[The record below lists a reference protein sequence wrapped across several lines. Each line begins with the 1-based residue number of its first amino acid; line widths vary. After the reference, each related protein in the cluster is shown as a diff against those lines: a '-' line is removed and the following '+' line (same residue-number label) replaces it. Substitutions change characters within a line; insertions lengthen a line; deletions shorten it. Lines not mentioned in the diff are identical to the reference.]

1 MKKNQNYLQNKINNE
16 DFQINQKTKK
26 NSSMRHSLNSIG
38 SNNSSNISSKFF
50 SKKNSSI
57 IKNLTNLS
65 RTKIKSSKINKK
77 EICPKVPLYPDP
89 ILNLNYII
97 GYTSKNCP
105 NLVYNSFGDYEKT
118 SDIDKESKINK
129 SKKYFYFCSGSNIIK
144 YDPNTKSQKIFSG
157 HSKSITKFILA
168 CKGELIFSAE
178 EGPNSIIKIWSV
190 ENNSCIKMFTTPLDK
205 LKSLSESV
213 RSKFL
218 CVQGKEQNKELI
230 IIFQIEN
237 LNNIITYSTKK
248 VNYGINCI
256 KYVPYSDDII
266 ISCGYENIKFYRMK
280 NSTLF
285 EKTIVLEKFAKNNN
299 FLCID
304 FNKSIFGDNYND
316 KGLAFI
322 GSNLGQVIQISCQ
335 SQELEY
341 IYLVDNSPILSICAN
356 EAFVVTGAE
365 NGNCR
370 VWQTDFKQFIMEAKH
385 DGGICAVDISYDSVE
400 VLIGAL
406 NGSIGTLNVKNKNYS
421 TLIRSPNGDVKI
433 LVVHPNNNFVF
444 TVENWGSYDV
454 LKIWD
459 ILNKDEIYE
468 MNCNGDLIS
477 CVGADIEKH
486 FVTGFNSG
494 IIKIFDFKKK

>member
-1 MKKNQNYLQNKINNE
+1 MKKNQKYSQNDIIIE
-16 DFQINQKTKK
+16 DSQTTIRKSKN
-26 NSSMRHSLNSIG
+26 NSSIKKSYNNSID
-38 SNNSSNISSKFF
+38 SNNISNISSKFY

-65 RTKIKSSKINKK
+65 RAKIKSSKINKK

-322 GSNLGQVIQISCQ
+322 GSNLG
-335 SQELEY
+335 
-341 IYLVDNSPILSICAN
+341 
-356 EAFVVTGAE
+356 
-365 NGNCR
+365 
-370 VWQTDFKQFIMEAKH
+370 
-385 DGGICAVDISYDSVE
+385 
-400 VLIGAL
+400 
-406 NGSIGTLNVKNKNYS
+406 
-421 TLIRSPNGDVKI
+421 
-433 LVVHPNNNFVF
+433 
-444 TVENWGSYDV
+444 
-454 LKIWD
+454 
-459 ILNKDEIYE
+459 
-468 MNCNGDLIS
+468 
-477 CVGADIEKH
+477 
-486 FVTGFNSG
+486 
-494 IIKIFDFKKK
+494 